1 MSLVMLLAVTLKLIP
16 FLIYDKFAKLF
27 YNFYLAPSLRW
38 SLCDDVVLRKLLSL
52 PSKVV
57 IQG

>member
-1 MSLVMLLAVTLKLIP
+1 MLLVVTLKLIP
-16 FLIYDKFAKLF
+16 FLIYDKFAKLL

-38 SLCDDVVLRKLLSL
+38 SLCDDVALRKLFSL